1 MNSISFNA
9 MIFAR
14 EVHAQQRRK
23 HTDNPYSD
31 HLAEVAGIVGTVSAS
46 HPSAHVTSAA
56 AWLHDCVDDQGVSA
70 QELADRFGLDVLLGV
85 MLLSDREE
93 GNRAER
99 AQASRVRLSTAPA
112 WVQDI
117 KVADILSNTSSIA
130 SHDPKFAL
138 IYLEEKRLQ
147 LDALPKANPELLVVA
162 RLQVSNAYASI
173 QDNRP
178 QTPPAYRSG
187 G

>member
-1 MNSISFNA
+1 MSTLPFES

-14 EVHAQQRRK
+14 DVHAQQRRK
-23 HTDNPYSD
+23 YTDNPYFD
-31 HLAEVAGIVGTVSAS
+31 HLAEVAGIVGTVSTL

-99 AQASRVRLSTAPA
+99 AQASRLRLSTAPA

-130 SHDPKFAL
+130 LHDAKFATV
-138 IYLEEKRLQ
+138 YLEEKRLQ
-147 LDALPKANPELLVVA
+147 LDVLTKANPDLLAIARMQVA
-162 RLQVSNAYASI
+162 NACIAIQNSHLQPI
-173 QDNRP
+173 H
-178 QTPPAYRSG
+178 RSG